1 MAATLHEASAVRLQW
16 FQVREL
22 WASLAIVSMW
32 IAVLFTAVFG
42 GDMHFEDTPT
52 SMSTI
57 PAAVGVALF
66 ASLASWA
73 VARQGLRRSEPG
85 S

>member
-1 MAATLHEASAVRLQW
+1 
-16 FQVREL
+16 
-22 WASLAIVSMW
+22 MW
-32 IAVLFTAVFG
+32 IAVLFTADFG